1 MAGQTGQTRASNARS
16 CGICSPSCRDSYKR
30 HFAALNKVI
39 PLLRTIGVNAQLISH
54 VPGETACHI
63 PDDADTPRLIVYV
76 DGGWRVATVSVA
88 PRSGVYRVELPRTD
102 QDNQELPDRVEMVPE
117 NRPAR
122 VAVLI
127 SAHQGLA

>member
-1 MAGQTGQTRASNARS
+1 M
-16 CGICSPSCRDSYKR
+16 
-30 HFAALNKVI
+30 
-39 PLLRTIGVNAQLISH
+39 
-54 VPGETACHI
+54 
-63 PDDADTPRLIVYV
+63 
-76 DGGWRVATVSVA
+76 ATVSVA